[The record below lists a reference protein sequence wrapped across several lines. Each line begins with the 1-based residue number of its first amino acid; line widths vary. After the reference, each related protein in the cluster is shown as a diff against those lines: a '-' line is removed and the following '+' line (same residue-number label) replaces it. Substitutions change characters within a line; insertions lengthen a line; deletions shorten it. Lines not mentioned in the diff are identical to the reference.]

1 MRSSQVA
8 ANRPRI
14 AEGGLK
20 LFKLFYSF
28 AAFGNA
34 LLDAVV
40 FALSIIAVE

>member
-1 MRSSQVA
+1 MSNRMTH
-8 ANRPRI
+8 NRPRI